1 VSVYRGPGTQVLR
14 AKCSNTAATEEGSRV
29 RCLSPETQLS
39 RLLIGLAWLLKLGFL
54 GRYQYI
60 KKRVLGFKFLG
71 FLGDG
76 FGVKGRV
83 GVWVVVLSPSFVSH
97 HQIWFEYIW
106 ES

>member
-1 VSVYRGPGTQVLR
+1 MP
-14 AKCSNTAATEEGSRV
+14 AATEEGSAV
-29 RCLSPETQLS
+29 CLSPETQLS

-60 KKRVLGFKFLG
+60 KKRVLSFKFLG

-83 GVWVVVLSPSFVSH
+83 GVWVVVLSPSFVSLL
-97 HQIWFEYIW
+97 YPTVYMGVLRP
-106 ES
+106 SK